1 VKLLERLKNREVSPD
16 YTYYGIAS
24 PWLQVNKPQASLA
37 VPHSLSG
44 SHILRR
50 TSHHAVLCSV
60 CLQMTFDFSLCV
72 TCKAGRV
79 HSLDDICVHV
89 QVKCLRVL
97 QYFPVPDDP
106 VVSKGLENV
115 LKRIITGDST

>member
-1 VKLLERLKNREVSPD
+1 
-16 YTYYGIAS
+16 
-24 PWLQVNKPQASLA
+24 
-37 VPHSLSG
+37 
-44 SHILRR
+44 
-50 TSHHAVLCSV
+50 
-60 CLQMTFDFSLCV
+60 M

-79 HSLDDICVHV
+79 HSRNDIDLHL